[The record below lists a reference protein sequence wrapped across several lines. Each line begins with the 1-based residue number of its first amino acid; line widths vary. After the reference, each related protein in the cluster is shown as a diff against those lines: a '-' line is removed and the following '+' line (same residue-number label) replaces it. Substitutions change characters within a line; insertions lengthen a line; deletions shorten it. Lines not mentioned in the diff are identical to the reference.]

1 MEFFIH
7 CITWKFAGSV
17 KNCSEIDKWA
27 CLFDRYLRVI
37 CLRFELSKSDILTEI
52 WFVTE
57 ISVKIDESTT
67 YEIKKVTSINIMP
80 TFTLIKMLKNCLSP
94 RNQMPWYFLHE
105 RGYPQWPSF
114 SFPSIIDQNCY
125 LPLHLPKTQPLLT
138 L

>member
-1 MEFFIH
+1 M
-7 CITWKFAGSV
+7 
-17 KNCSEIDKWA
+17 
-27 CLFDRYLRVI
+27 FDRYLRVI

-94 RNQMPWYFLHE
+94 RNQMP
-105 RGYPQWPSF
+105 
-114 SFPSIIDQNCY
+114 
-125 LPLHLPKTQPLLT
+125 
-138 L
+138 